1 MIEVCFIDSK
11 NDMKILNT
19 KMKDIANAIVK
30 ATTGKSVH
38 ELRPP
43 KKDDNKEEL
52 YKVQTG
58 AFKDKE
64 NAEKLTKELKK

>member
-1 MIEVCFIDSK
+1 MRK
-11 NDMKILNT
+11 
-19 KMKDIANAIVK
+19 AI
-30 ATTGKSVH
+30 TGKSVH

-52 YKVQTG
+52 YKVRTG

-64 NAEKLTKELKK
+64 NAEKLTKELKKKGISSYITKE